1 MAPTSNGKNTN
12 IEDVAEQAF
21 ALISKGGQDRERGFA
36 LLTQRLYGRLK
47 AYYRRKRVA
56 DADIEDLIAET
67 WFKLSRAKFEGR
79 TLAIIW
85 IFRVAR
91 TVWLDKVRKKDPL
104 AERPMGSG
112 NDEFDGDQEE
122 WDATPDTGLAAYFPP
137 WARLCVQRATAQ
149 FEHDHPGRAIF
160 LRMKVEGWSAGEIA
174 VYLGATPPPSARQEA
189 TARERLSHALKTAR
203 EYFAHC
209 KEET

>member
-36 LLTQRLYGRLK
+36 LLTNRLYGRLK
-47 AYYRRKRVA
+47 PYFRRKRMA
-56 DADIEDLIAET
+56 DADIEDLISET
-67 WFKLSRAKFEGR
+67 WIKLSRANFDGR
-79 TLAIIW
+79 TRAIVWVLI
-85 IFRVAR
+85 VAR
-91 TVWLDKVRKKDPL
+91 SAWLDKVRKKDPL
-104 AERPMGSG
+104 AERPSGSG
-112 NDEFDGDQEE
+112 DDELDGDQEE
-122 WDATPDTGLAAYFPP
+122 WDAAPATGLAAYFPP

-149 FEHDHPGRAIF
+149 FEHDHPGRAVF

-174 VYLGATPPPSARQEA
+174 VYLGASPPPSARQEA

-203 EYFAHC
+203 EYFAHS
-209 KEET
+209 KEDT